1 MTATAW
7 LIIVL
12 VAMFLTALYFTV
24 HIFIVQENEQGVLCR
39 WGVAKKVLNPGTYLR
54 LGIAVKVI
62 KYEKTPLILESVVY
76 EATTKNGKVKNYK
89 DDSVE
94 TERSKMDIFF
104 SFTTFFSEG
113 NNLLK
118 TAKNAPRN
126 IGEMMDVI
134 DLYLTNVLIKVAS
147 GIPWVLLDQD
157 GDKISDYILA
167 KIIPGYEYYE
177 LIVENE
183 EKPKEPNIYSFNDTK
198 NKTGN
203 SLLEMEKYNPL
214 VQFGLDMSRTSLS
227 IQRFRFSD
235 EELRKSFGDAEK
247 SRLQGEGVRLTSIVK
262 ADAAR
267 EEGKAKADVTKMDG
281 IAQANVI
288 KVTGVAKAD
297 ARALMI
303 SKIKD
308 NPDLEYLRTLEEMAK
323 GTSNTILY
331 ELPEAIRGKIS
342 GMLGGGKAEDV
353 FGFLKDEK
361 VITAIKEAIEKLIKK
376 EE

>member
-1 MTATAW
+1 MTAVW
-7 LIIVL
+7 IIIVL
-12 VAMFLTALYFTV
+12 VAVSCFILV
-24 HIFIVQENEQGVLCR
+24 HIFVIQENEQGVLCQ
-39 WGVAKKVLNPGTYLR
+39 WGVAKKVLNPGTHVR
-54 LGIAVKVI
+54 IGIAFKVI
-62 KYEKTPLILESVVY
+62 KYGKTPLTLESVVY

-94 TERSKMDIFF
+94 TERSKIDIFF

-134 DLYLTNVLIKVAS
+134 DLYLINVFIKVAS

-167 KIIPGYEYYE
+167 RIIPDHEYYE
-177 LIVENE
+177 LVVANE
-183 EKPKEPNIYSFNDTK
+183 QQPKKPNIYSFRKKKTK
-198 NKTGN
+198 KGD
-203 SLLEMEKYNPL
+203 SRLEMEKYNPL

-227 IQRFRFSD
+227 IQKFRFSD
-235 EELRKSFGDAEK
+235 EELRKAFNDAEK
-247 SRLQGEGVRLTSIVK
+247 SRLKGEGVRLTSII
-262 ADAAR
+262 DAGVAR
-267 EEGKAKADVTKMDG
+267 ETGKAKADVTKMDG
-281 IAQANVI
+281 IAQADVL
-288 KVTGVAKAD
+288 KVTGIAKAE
-297 ARALMI
+297 ARELMI

-342 GMLGGGKAEDV
+342 GMLGGGKTEDV

-361 VITAIKEAIEKLIKK
+361 VIAAIKETIEKLIKK